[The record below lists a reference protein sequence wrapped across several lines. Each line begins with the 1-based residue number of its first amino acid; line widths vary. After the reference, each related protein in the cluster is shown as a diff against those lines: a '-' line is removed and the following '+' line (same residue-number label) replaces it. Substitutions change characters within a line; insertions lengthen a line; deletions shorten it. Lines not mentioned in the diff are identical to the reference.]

1 MSDDTS
7 GPSLGATVGKLLTGG
22 IFGGD
27 LPGNMDRGLYTTT
40 RLAVEDGV
48 GELLGPIAVWII
60 VGVTFLVGLEFV
72 AVGAIIMG
80 VPNVGLLIFGAGV
93 TAIIAAAVAAAYLV
107 FSAQRKEGKDG
118 ESDAGGGG
126 PRAE

>member
-1 MSDDTS
+1 MGSDDS
-7 GPSLGATVGKLLTGG
+7 GPSLGATVGRLLTGG

-48 GELLGPIAVWII
+48 GELLGPVAVWIV
-60 VGVTFLVGLEFV
+60 VGVTFLVGIEFV

-80 VPNVGLLIFGAGV
+80 VPNVGFLIFGAGV
-93 TAIIAAAVAAAYLV
+93 TAILGAALAAGYLV
-107 FSAQRKEGKDG
+107 LYARKG
-118 ESDAGGGG
+118 ESSV
-126 PRAE
+126 AEE